1 MNRIAKRP
9 RIDYATALQAVA
21 DYQLIVSCGALGQFR
36 AELTVAY
43 REAEAHR
50 QRRPIGAYL
59 QARLLAGELARWLDL
74 DPDELL
80 PAVEAFFMGDDRTAI
95 ALRVLRE
102 FAERL
107 RRDGKGVN

>member
-1 MNRIAKRP
+1 MNSIAQRP
-9 RIDYATALQAVA
+9 RLDHATALQAVA
-21 DYQLIVSCGALGQFR
+21 DYQRVVACGAREQLHS
-36 AELTVAY
+36 ELRTAY
-43 REAEAHR
+43 REAESHR
-50 QRRPIGAYL
+50 LRRPIGAFF
-59 QARLLAGELARWLDL
+59 QAKVTTGELARLLDL
-74 DPDELL
+74 DPAELL